1 MAVVLD
7 PFWQALMER
16 AERGGA
22 FAPTVRRLE
31 RLAEV
36 VTPPAV
42 HPELAGRVAIAL
54 AADSPFLCRYLN
66 ADPDAFSWA
75 IHRHNWPGPRP
86 RERFADHLRSY
97 LEEVVDEAAWMVA
110 ARRFRGR
117 EILRIAARDLLGVAS
132 VEESTRELSHL
143 AEVALEAACGL
154 ARRTLEERY
163 GAMVAGATGG
173 GFAVLGLGKLGAGE
187 LNFSSDI
194 DLIYLY
200 ASDGESAGGRLGSVS
215 RHEWAVKA
223 ARLVTRLI
231 DHKTEDGRL
240 FRVDLRLRPDGD
252 AGPLAFTPQGC
263 ANYYEVMGQGWER
276 MMLLRA
282 RHCAGDPAV
291 VEAFMAA
298 VEPFVYPRAIDPKLV
313 ESVRAVKRQ
322 ITDQLSQKRQP
333 GFHVKLGTG
342 GIREVEFFA
351 QTIQLLHAGR
361 NPELREAN
369 TLALLDRLLAAG
381 RIDRNLRDS
390 QRDDYRF
397 LRRVE
402 HRLQMIEDRQT
413 HLLPTEPGERTP
425 IAQSLGFADVASFD
439 EAIAGVRDRVHLLF
453 QSLFE
458 AEESR
463 EALALRE
470 RLVREFTSRLAFLDE
485 ETARRVF
492 AQWPLEGLS
501 QLDGGAI
508 ADGLALHRHVSAA
521 EPVVA
526 HLVDLGFGRYQLRLS
541 AEDRTGLVAVCT
553 GVLAGAGLDIQDG
566 LLFTVAAGRYW
577 GGEAGPR
584 AIDYLT
590 VAPTDGRRLA
600 AAERGEIAERFVDL
614 ATRWLRGEATAVRGE
629 LNERWVRFIQSRAGG
644 QETRLYPVEMEV
656 DNRSDPTRSVVNL
669 WTEDTPGFLY
679 ALSQGLAMRGI
690 DIREIRIRTDG
701 HRVID
706 RFHLADRHGRKI
718 ITAAALHE
726 LEVVV
731 VLIKAFTQFLS
742 QAADPALALT
752 QFDALLDRLAREAG
766 GASHF
771 QGLATEP
778 LLAALATVLGSGSH
792 LFDDFLRLAPTHL
805 LPVLEAVAGG
815 AEPPAPPVPAGG
827 SLEERRADLVAWR
840 DAELFRI
847 DCEHLLRSEHPFE
860 AFGEDLTYLAES
872 VVESAWILAVEEVA
886 QHTGLPLDDAGR
898 PVPWAI
904 FGLGKFG
911 GRELSIASDLEL
923 MFVYG
928 GDGTTGGD
936 RQIAAGEFFERV
948 VRAFKHNIPARREGI
963 FELDLRLRPHG
974 KDGPLASSLAAFQRY
989 YRADGGAAPF
999 ERQALTRLRAC
1010 CGDAQL
1016 IHAVEGARDRFTYG
1030 PEPFDRAAS
1039 LELRRRQIREFT
1051 TPGKIH
1057 LKYGPGGLAEVEY
1070 AVQYLLLEHG
1080 HRHPEVRHPNTLAAL
1095 TALERSELLPRPEAE
1110 GLRAACGL
1118 LRLLIDALRGERGHA
1133 KDLVLPA
1140 PDTPAFEVVCRRIR
1154 RSPEG
1159 LLGEVEATMGWVAY
1173 FFRHRLEGVE

>member
-1 MAVVLD
+1 M
-7 PFWQALMER
+7 
-16 AERGGA
+16 
-22 FAPTVRRLE
+22 
-31 RLAEV
+31 
-36 VTPPAV
+36 VTPPTFEPV
-42 HPELAGRVAIAL
+42 LAGRVAMAL
-54 AADSPFLCRYLN
+54 AEDSPFLCRHLN
-66 ADPDAFSWA
+66 TDPDAFAWA
-75 IHRHNWPGPRP
+75 IHRDNWPGPRL
-86 RERFADHLRSY
+86 RERIADHLRHY
-97 LEEVVDEAAWMVA
+97 LEGVVDEAAWMAA
-110 ARRFRGR
+110 ARRFRAR
-117 EILRIAARDLLGVAS
+117 ELLRIASRDLLGVAS
-132 VEESTRELSHL
+132 IEESTAELTWL
-143 AEVALEAACGL
+143 AEVALEAACEF
-154 ARRTLEERY
+154 ARRTLDESY
-163 GAMVAGATGG
+163 GTMVPAATGG

-200 ASDGESAGGRLGSVS
+200 ASDGETSGGRLGIVS
-215 RHEWAVKA
+215 RHEWAVRA

-231 DHKTEDGRL
+231 DHKTENGRL

-263 ANYYEVMGQGWER
+263 ANFYEAMGQGWER

-282 RHCAGDPAV
+282 RHCAGDPEV
-291 VEAFMAA
+291 VEAFSTA
-298 VEPFVYPRAIDPKLV
+298 VAPFVYPRAIDPTLV

-322 ITDQLSQKRQP
+322 ITDQLSRRRQP

-361 NPELREAN
+361 NPDLREAN

-381 RIDRNLRDS
+381 LIDRNLRDS

-397 LRRVE
+397 LRRIE

-413 HLLPTEPGERTP
+413 HLLPPGRGDRTR
-425 IAQSLGFADVASFD
+425 IALSLGFADVDSFD
-439 EAIAGVRDRVHLLF
+439 DAIAGVRDRVHLLF

-463 EALALRE
+463 EAQELRE
-470 RLVREFTSRLAFLDE
+470 RLVREFTARLTFLDE
-485 ETARRVF
+485 ETARRIF
-492 AQWPLEGLS
+492 AQWPLEGLD
-501 QLDGGAI
+501 QLGGAAI
-508 ADGLALHRHVSAA
+508 ADGLALHRHVSAE

-577 GGEAGPR
+577 GAEAAPR

-590 VAPTDGRRLA
+590 VTPTDGRRLDGTQRA
-600 AAERGEIAERFVDL
+600 EIADRLVDL
-614 ATRWLRGEATAVRGE
+614 ATRWLRGDAAAVRSE
-629 LNERWVRFIQSRAGG
+629 LNERWVRFIQSRAAG
-644 QETRLYPVEMEV
+644 QEPRLYPVDMEV

-669 WTEDTPGFLY
+669 WSEDTPGFLY

-690 DIREIRIRTDG
+690 DIQEIRIRTDG

-752 QFDALLDRLAREAG
+752 QFDALLDRLGRETN

-815 AEPPAPPVPAGG
+815 GAPPPQPVPAGG
-827 SLEERRADLVAWR
+827 SLEERRAALVAWR

-847 DCEHLLRSEHPFE
+847 DCEHLLRPDHPFE
-860 AFGEDLTYLAES
+860 AFGESLTFLAET
-872 VVESAWILAVEEVA
+872 VVESAWLLALEEVA
-886 QHTGLPLDDAGR
+886 QSTGPPLDGTGR

-911 GRELSIASDLEL
+911 GRELGIASDLEL

-928 GDGTTGGD
+928 GDGATGGE
-936 RQIAAGEFFERV
+936 RQWSAGEFFERV

-963 FELDLRLRPHG
+963 FELDLRLRPYG
-974 KDGPLASSLAAFQRY
+974 KDGPLASSLSAFQRY

-1010 CGDAQL
+1010 CGDPEL
-1016 IHAVEGARDRFTYG
+1016 IHAVEMTRDRFTYG
-1030 PEPFDRAAS
+1030 PEPFDRSAS

-1057 LKYGPGGLAEVEY
+1057 LKYGPGGLVEVEY

-1080 HRHPEVRHPNTLAAL
+1080 HRHPEVRHPSTLSAL
-1095 TALERSELLPRPEAE
+1095 MALERAALLPRPEAE
-1110 GLRAACGL
+1110 GLRAAYGL
-1118 LRLLIDALRGERGHA
+1118 LRRLVDALRVERGHS
-1133 KDLVLPA
+1133 KDLVVPA
-1140 PDTPAFEVVCRRIR
+1140 ADTPAFEVMCRRVQ

-1159 LLGEVEATMGWVAY
+1159 LLGEIEATMGWVAY
-1173 FFRHRLEGVE
+1173 YFRRRFGAVE